1 MAKKQAKVRKIVF
14 GPWFWCEICAILRQ
28 LSRSGDFRF
37 ALLSVFSE
45 VSYSFVFGIS
55 IFGSLQSVY
64 SGIWS
69 CTLLESVLF
78 GEWSKN
84 VIRC

>member
-1 MAKKQAKVRKIVF
+1 MAKKQAEVRRIVF
-14 GPWFWCEICAILRQ
+14 GLWFWCEIFAILRQ
-28 LSRSGDFRF
+28 LSRRGGFRF
-37 ALLSVFSE
+37 ILLSVFSE

-78 GEWSKN
+78 GE
-84 VIRC
+84 